1 MINNINTGIQDQGI
15 RLSKEVREFCEEA
28 KARGEGKNDEY
39 DKPQFKTMAE
49 AWVYLVLIGAKYP
62 NENVSDWKAHKDPI
76 KWRFIPGDWQK
87 ILLLKAFTDMTESSI
102 DYENLSTIGLR
113 YLENLAVIGV
123 KHEDEHRRKI

>member
-1 MINNINTGIQDQGI
+1 MINNINTGIQDNGI
-15 RLSKEVREFCEEA
+15 RLSKAVREFCEEV
-28 KARGEGKNDEY
+28 KARGEKKNDEY

-62 NENVSDWKAHKDPI
+62 NEKASDWSSHRDPI

-87 ILLLKAFTDMTESSI
+87 ILLLKAIAEVTESAI
-102 DYENLSTIGLR
+102 DYENLANASLR

-123 KHEDEHRRKI
+123 KHEKDHRKEG

>member
-1 MINNINTGIQDQGI
+1 MINNIITGMLDNGI

-28 KARGEGKNDEY
+28 KARGEKKNDEY

-49 AWVYLVLIGAKYP
+49 AWVHLVLIGARYP
-62 NENVSDWKAHKDPI
+62 DEKAPEWKAHKDPI

-87 ILLLKAFTDMTESSI
+87 ILLLKAITEVTDSAI
-102 DYENLSTIGLR
+102 DTENLAANSLR

-123 KHEDEHRRKI
+123 KHEEEHRKKI